1 MNNTD
6 FNWIEIK
13 VIAEPV
19 LLEELSPDL
28 FEAGFE
34 GITEQSD
41 SFLIYVEESNWG
53 EPQKNQLFK
62 ILARKNIA
70 ENKIEIKRI
79 KNQNWNE
86 NWKANFKVFKVG
98 KNIVVQPDWENYQ
111 IKQNETLIT
120 IAPKMAFGT
129 GHHETTKLILEQLEN
144 LSIQGARVL
153 DAGTGS
159 GILAIYAAKKGAEKV
174 VAFDNDP
181 QAIINAEENC
191 ALNQVKNNI
200 ELICCDIDDIK
211 KTLFDI
217 IIANI
222 NRNVLLKSPEKFK
235 NIASISAKLVLSGL
249 LLADEKEIVKAY
261 KVFGWQ
267 LENTQRLGEW
277 VSLIFK

>member
-235 NIASISAKLVLSGL
+235 NIASINAKLVLSGL

-261 KVFGWQ
+261 KACGWQ